1 MRVNVAEPTTSNAP
15 TALHTARWKLRS
27 CRNTGRH
34 RETRARKRVS
44 NTAGGSWLYFYQGS
58 TQVHQSPTENVQ
70 TPEIRSKTERIPR
83 SQRRTCMGPRNLEYL
98 RSPCLFCR

>member
-15 TALHTARWKLRS
+15 TAWHTARWKLRS

-70 TPEIRSKTERIPR
+70 TPGVDHIYHIP
-83 SQRRTCMGPRNLEYL
+83 EEF
-98 RSPCLFCR
+98 CLFTSSNSRYLAYSQVCGL

>member
-15 TALHTARWKLRS
+15 TAWHTARWKLRS

-70 TPEIRSKTERIPR
+70 TPGVDVIYLWSANQFHSEF
-83 SQRRTCMGPRNLEYL
+83 CMDIVTI
-98 RSPCLFCR
+98 FCD